1 MSLDCLEVSL
11 SKVFASGQAYV
22 ALSRAR
28 SATSLRIVDMPSDWS
43 RVIHANPFVLQ
54 YYQVLSRTT
63 LLSNMFFFLQKLAEL
78 ALKQRLGAPAPKLAF
93 TKDDSSSDEDEQ
105 DGSRCPQA

>member
-63 LLSNMFFFLQKLAEL
+63 LLSNMFFFLAETRR
-78 ALKQRLGAPAPKLAF
+78 ARAEATIGR
-93 TKDDSSSDEDEQ
+93 TSS
-105 DGSRCPQA
+105 QACFHQGR